1 MATSKDYRTRHAND
15 TSKVP
20 VVMIVDLSC
29 ALRHAVVE
37 MVTKIK
43 T

>member
-20 VVMIVDLSC
+20 VVMVVDLSC

-37 MVTKIK
+37 MVIKIK